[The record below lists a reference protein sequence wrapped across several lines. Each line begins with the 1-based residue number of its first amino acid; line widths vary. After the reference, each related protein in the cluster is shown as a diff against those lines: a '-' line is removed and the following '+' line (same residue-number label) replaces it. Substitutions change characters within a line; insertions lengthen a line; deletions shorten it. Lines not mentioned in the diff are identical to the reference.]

1 MLQGFKALLSELL
14 PQTEPPADPDALRQL
29 AAAALMIEVATID
42 EHFDAQELATLKAEL
57 QRQFAVDGQALDD
70 MIALARSESRDA
82 TSLYQFTRCIN
93 DEFSNQEKLNL
104 MTGMWRIAYADGQL
118 DKYEEH
124 LIRRIA
130 DLIHLP
136 HSQFIRAKQLAR
148 PD

>member
-14 PQTEPPADPDALRQL
+14 PQTEPPTEPDALRQL

-57 QRQFAVDGQALDD
+57 QRQFTVDGQALDD
-70 MIALARSESRDA
+70 MIDLARSESRDA
-82 TSLYQFTRCIN
+82 TSLYQFTRAIN
-93 DEFSNQEKLNL
+93 DEFSNQEKLSL

-148 PD
+148 QD